1 MRGSERASACGARGR
16 GGDGGGRV
24 GASPPTAAAPSA
36 GEGARGR
43 TVEREAAAD
52 AAAAAAVAAVAYLQL
67 FEPLFCRGSS
77 QQPLSAVEAA
87 AVEFS
92 RRTAASGETL
102 HGRSEISKNECE
114 ADSESEPQQSV
125 QEALH
130 CPGRVCKSLCC
141 ARTRISISFP
151 ENCANLSASKLSTKL
166 GSPLENPGRGE
177 ELTRRMKGVKRGAPL
192 AEIGAASLL
201 SSPLW
206 GRFGGACGAK
216 KERVRTT
223 TPPSATLHCVA

>member
-1 MRGSERASACGARGR
+1 MAASGPALERAHIAHGECGTKASNRERRSGEGEWSECLRGGERASACGARGR
-16 GGDGGGRV
+16 GGDGGERV

-36 GEGARGR
+36 GAGARGR

-114 ADSESEPQQSV
+114 ADSESEPQESV
-125 QEALH
+125 RAALH
-130 CPGRVCKSLCC
+130 RPGRVCKSLCC

-166 GSPLENPGRGE
+166 GSPLETRG
-177 ELTRRMKGVKRGAPL
+177 GVW
-192 AEIGAASLL
+192 
-201 SSPLW
+201 SSHV
-206 GRFGGACGAK
+206 
-216 KERVRTT
+216 E
-223 TPPSATLHCVA
+223 

>member
-1 MRGSERASACGARGR
+1 M
-16 GGDGGGRV
+16 

-36 GEGARGR
+36 GAGARGR
-43 TVEREAAAD
+43 TVEREAAAAD

-114 ADSESEPQQSV
+114 VDSESEPQESGG
-125 QEALH
+125 EALH
-130 CPGRVCKSLCC
+130 RPGRVCKSLCC

-151 ENCANLSASKLSTKL
+151 ENCANLSASKLSPKL
-166 GSPLENPGRGE
+166 ETRG
-177 ELTRRMKGVKRGAPL
+177 GVK
-192 AEIGAASLL
+192 
-201 SSPLW
+201 SSHV
-206 GRFGGACGAK
+206 
-216 KERVRTT
+216 E
-223 TPPSATLHCVA
+223 

>member
-1 MRGSERASACGARGR
+1 M
-16 GGDGGGRV
+16 

-36 GEGARGR
+36 GAGARGR

-102 HGRSEISKNECE
+102 HGRSEISKNE
-114 ADSESEPQQSV
+114 
-125 QEALH
+125 
-130 CPGRVCKSLCC
+130 
-141 ARTRISISFP
+141 
-151 ENCANLSASKLSTKL
+151 
-166 GSPLENPGRGE
+166 
-177 ELTRRMKGVKRGAPL
+177 
-192 AEIGAASLL
+192 
-201 SSPLW
+201 
-206 GRFGGACGAK
+206 
-216 KERVRTT
+216 
-223 TPPSATLHCVA
+223 